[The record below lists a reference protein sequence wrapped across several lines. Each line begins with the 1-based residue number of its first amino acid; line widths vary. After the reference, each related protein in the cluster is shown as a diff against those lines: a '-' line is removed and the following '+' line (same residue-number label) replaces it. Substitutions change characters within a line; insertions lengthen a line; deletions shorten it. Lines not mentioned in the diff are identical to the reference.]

1 MKQLFWMFFAWFV
14 ISVPA
19 SAASGTMIKND
30 DLRASAA
37 SGSALV
43 GRASKGATV
52 EVLKRQGGWTQ
63 IKHAEKTGWVRILSV
78 RLVADSGGNLLG
90 GLAQLGGSRPDSR
103 RVVAV
108 AGLRGLNEAELR
120 GARFNATEL
129 ARLDQYVCSR
139 MQRNLPAV
147 QSSSASI
154 WPISKN
160 PSLKQKTIRIIPSG
174 AMAIYE
180 ANQPTCPFSG
190 SGRCFGLVLHVA
202 SQFGIRNGHA
212 ATKIN
217 SASRHWQQCSD
228 AENR

>member
-1 MKQLFWMFFAWFV
+1 MKQLFLIFFAWFV

-129 ARLDQYVCSR
+129 ARLDQYVSSR
-139 MQRNLPAV
+139 ADAEKFAR
-147 QSSSASI
+147 SAKLKRVDMAYIKEPKPEAENNPNHSI
-154 WPISKN
+154 WGDGN
-160 PSLKQKTIRIIPSG
+160 L
-174 AMAIYE
+174 
-180 ANQPTCPFSG
+180 
-190 SGRCFGLVLHVA
+190 
-202 SQFGIRNGHA
+202 
-212 ATKIN
+212 
-217 SASRHWQQCSD
+217 
-228 AENR
+228 